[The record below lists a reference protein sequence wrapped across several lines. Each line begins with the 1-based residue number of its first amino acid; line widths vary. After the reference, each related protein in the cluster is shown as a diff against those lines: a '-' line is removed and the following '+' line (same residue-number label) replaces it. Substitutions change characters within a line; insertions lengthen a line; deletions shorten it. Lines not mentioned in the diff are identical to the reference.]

1 VDDWEI
7 SITFNLHGIR
17 TTALSSVLVK
27 TMDDGTVALT
37 LTWSNDLSLRS
48 HKTGTL
54 RINGTMSRTRVT
66 IVAVEKQLV
75 L

>member
-27 TMDDGTVALT
+27 ALDDGTVALT
-37 LTWSNDLSLRS
+37 LTRSNDLRLRLR
-48 HKTGTL
+48 KTGSV
-54 RINGTMSRTRVT
+54 RINVTLSRTRVPT
-66 IVAVEKQLV
+66 VAVEKQ
-75 L
+75 